1 MAVRYLGG
9 ILEFPSFWDQEF
21 HTNHETV
28 TNKLFERVGRLVG
41 DLDVT
46 SIPPTRAA
54 PSKICADFDLQG
66 TDLLAFALMRG
77 VSFWDQQPQF
87 YFSAPVLSNFKDLVQ
102 LLQE

>member
-21 HTNHETV
+21 HANHETV
-28 TNKLFERVGRLVG
+28 TNKLFEKVGQLIN

-46 SIPPTRAA
+46 SISPTRDA
-54 PSKICADFDLQG
+54 PNKIRVDFDLQG

-77 VSFWDQQPQF
+77 ISFWDQQSQF
-87 YFSAPVLSNFKDLVQ
+87 YFSAPVLNNFKDLVH